1 MGKICEGFGMDD
13 VLALAEARIAEHGFT
28 MQGVSDPDVP
38 DDANGWV
45 YTMGLLDAADHP
57 EMVLAGVP
65 LTTGAGVLG
74 VLGGAVLE
82 GERFDVGE
90 TIDLGPGIAEV
101 SAVHPLHYELSTFA
115 VWHELRAAGVPHASE
130 LTVHQVVV
138 PAALCPFGDR
148 SWQPL
153 LADPDTRLGT

>member
-57 EMVLAGVP
+57 EMVV
-65 LTTGAGVLG
+65 
-74 VLGGAVLE
+74 AVC
-82 GERFDVGE
+82 R
-90 TIDLGPGIAEV
+90 
-101 SAVHPLHYELSTFA
+101 
-115 VWHELRAAGVPHASE
+115 
-130 LTVHQVVV
+130 
-138 PAALCPFGDR
+138 
-148 SWQPL
+148 
-153 LADPDTRLGT
+153 